1 MTSSYPQGSTAG
13 RPPAGASAV
22 TADPLPTWVTIAFGV
37 LTTLIGVVL
46 LAWPRA
52 TLSIAIVLFA
62 AQLIVFG
69 AIQLIRCVSPW
80 VAGAGER
87 ARLAASGTLALLAAL
102 LILRRPLQS
111 VVVVTLL
118 IGVWWLV
125 HGIMDIVGAVP
136 AGGAH
141 RGWSLFLGALS
152 LIAGVY
158 VLLNPGISLMAFI
171 WVSGLWM
178 IASGITVAVAA
189 FTLRPDHD
197 GTAVAGGT
205 GGSGGPGL
213 R

>member
-1 MTSSYPQGSTAG
+1 
-13 RPPAGASAV
+13 V
-22 TADPLPTWVTIAFGV
+22 TADPLPAWVTIAFGV

-52 TLSIAIVLFA
+52 TLFVAIVLFA

-80 VAGAGER
+80 AADAGER
-87 ARLAASGTLALLAAL
+87 ARLAASGILALLTAL

-125 HGIMDIVGAVP
+125 HGIVDIVGAVP

-158 VLLNPGISLMAFI
+158 VLLNPGISLMVFI
-171 WVSGLWM
+171 RVSGLWM
-178 IASGITVAVAA
+178 IASGIAVAVAA
-189 FTLRPDHD
+189 FTLRPGPD
-197 GTAVAGGT
+197 GAART
-205 GGSGGPGL
+205 GVTRDSGRPDL